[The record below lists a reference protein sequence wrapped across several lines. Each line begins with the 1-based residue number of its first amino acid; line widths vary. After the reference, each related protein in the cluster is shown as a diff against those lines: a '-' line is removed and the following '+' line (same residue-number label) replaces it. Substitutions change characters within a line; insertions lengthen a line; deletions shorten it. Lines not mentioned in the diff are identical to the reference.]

1 MFGNKKGQSAM
12 EYLMT
17 YGWAI
22 LIIAIVLAALFSLG
36 VFSSTSFTGTTCV
49 ASSGYLCSNPILHG
63 GAFGAT
69 IGQATGTSWTATIL
83 CFVPS
88 SATPPA
94 SGATSCPTGT
104 GTGSYTVTNGLASGQ
119 SVQASFALS
128 GISNTAGTVV
138 TGSVWALY
146 ATSGSTPTY
155 STQIATAT
163 LKEV

>member
-36 VFSSTSFTGTTCV
+36 VFSSSSFTGTTCV
-49 ASSGYLCSNPILHG
+49 ALSGYLCSNPILHNG
-63 GAFGAT
+63 VFTAT
-69 IGQATGTSWTATIL
+69 IGQATGTSWTTTIL
-83 CFVPS
+83 CFVPTS
-88 SATPPA
+88 MAAPA

-104 GTGSYTVTNGLASGQ
+104 GTGSDSVNSGLSSGQ
-119 SVQASFALS
+119 TVPASFTLS
-128 GISNTAGTVV
+128 GISSTPGTVV
-138 TGSVWALY
+138 TGSIWALY

-163 LKEV
+163 LKAV